1 MVESMIQTGAV
12 IATVLPS
19 VLSGVILAIISKQQ
33 KKADERAKD
42 RVEREELTLEA
53 INAMF
58 CVTKELVDCV
68 LYGKQPNGEL
78 KEAFEYKQQVKHK
91 IEEYQRKK
99 ISKL

>member
-1 MVESMIQTGAV
+1 MQTGAV

-19 VLSGVILAIISKQQ
+19 VLSGVILVIISKQQ
-33 KKADERAKD
+33 KKAEERAKD

-68 LYGKQPNGEL
+68 LYGKPPNGEL

-91 IEEYQRKK
+91 LEEYQRKK

>member
-1 MVESMIQTGAV
+1 MIQTGAV

-42 RVEREELTLEA
+42 RTEREELTLEA

-68 LYGKQPNGEL
+68 LYEKPPNGEL

-91 IEEYQRKK
+91 LEEYQRKK

>member
-1 MVESMIQTGAV
+1 MVESMMQTGAV

-33 KKADERAKD
+33 KKAEERAKD

-68 LYGKQPNGEL
+68 LYGKPPNGEL

-91 IEEYQRKK
+91 LEEYQRKK